1 MGKDWKHRVG
11 GFVNRDGKTRAQ
23 LEALQ
28 AEQEAAAAE
37 ERRGDDKA
45 GTNTNAMLGPLRP
58 GNISKSGGSVRSSG
72 SKTYDYTGMDEAAKV
87 SQALQAAEGSFV
99 GVAMEDPMKIPQ
111 LQNSIRSMQQYLSD
125 YQSGRGLP
133 PVRVKSENFS
143 TGSSAPGGSMSF
155 TRDDFGSQMRVKKAA
170 DEGDGAGEVNM
181 VMPVEVQGGAPQD
194 MRHQAAPGP
203 DNQQLVNDDAFGIP
217 PNVDVNFDP
226 GQKPTDML
234 RRKTD
239 SFDKPRAPEQGPP
252 MPGLNHQ
259 SGLLASLLTQYV

>member
-1 MGKDWKHRVG
+1 
-11 GFVNRDGKTRAQ
+11 
-23 LEALQ
+23 
-28 AEQEAAAAE
+28 
-37 ERRGDDKA
+37 
-45 GTNTNAMLGPLRP
+45 
-58 GNISKSGGSVRSSG
+58 
-72 SKTYDYTGMDEAAKV
+72 
-87 SQALQAAEGSFV
+87 
-99 GVAMEDPMKIPQ
+99 
-111 LQNSIRSMQQYLSD
+111 
-125 YQSGRGLP
+125 
-133 PVRVKSENFS
+133 
-143 TGSSAPGGSMSF
+143 MSF

-239 SFDKPRAPEQGPP
+239 SFDKPRAPEKGPP

>member
-1 MGKDWKHRVG
+1 MGRNWTHRVG
-11 GFVNRDGKTRAQ
+11 GFYNRDGLTRAQ

-37 ERRGDDKA
+37 DADKT
-45 GTNTNAMLGPLRP
+45 GTNTKAVLGPLRP

-87 SQALQAAEGSFV
+87 TQALQAAEGSFV

-155 TRDDFGSQMRVKKAA
+155 TRDDFGSQMRIKEKE
-170 DEGDGAGEVNM
+170 DEGDGAGDVNM
-181 VMPVEVQGGAPQD
+181 VMPAEGAEGAPQAGP
-194 MRHQAAPGP
+194 AAN
-203 DNQQLVNDDAFGIP
+203 NQQLVDDDAFGIP
-217 PNVDVNFDP
+217 PNVDVNVDP
-226 GQKPTDML
+226 RQKPDAMQ
-234 RRKTD
+234 RRQ
-239 SFDKPRAPEQGPP
+239 APFENHQAPKQGPP
-252 MPGLNHQ
+252 LPGLNHR

>member
-11 GFVNRDGKTRAQ
+11 GFFNRDGLSRAQ

-28 AEQEAAAAE
+28 AEQDAAAAE

-111 LQNSIRSMQQYLSD
+111 LQNSIRSMQKYLSD

-133 PVRVKSENFS
+133 PVRVKSENVS
-143 TGSSAPGGSMSF
+143 TGSSAPGGSRSF
-155 TRDDFGSQMRVKKAA
+155 TRDNFGNQMRVKEKA
-170 DEGDGAGEVNM
+170 DEGDGAGDVNM
-181 VMPVEVQGGAPQD
+181 VMPVE
-194 MRHQAAPGP
+194 GP
-203 DNQQLVNDDAFGIP
+203 DVFSSDQLREDVKRGEARTNQKLKVSDQDREAVGGLSKSP
-217 PNVDVNFDP
+217 P
-226 GQKPTDML
+226 K
-234 RRKTD
+234 
-239 SFDKPRAPEQGPP
+239 
-252 MPGLNHQ
+252 PGLNHR